1 MGFRMVCNMERWTNK
16 ASTQRLFGGIMKV
29 GDLVFDTEAE
39 EMTIV
44 IAILDGG
51 VKLKSLVC
59 GEEFEVW
66 DGELIEVIK

>member
-1 MGFRMVCNMERWTNK
+1 
-16 ASTQRLFGGIMKV
+16 MKV

-66 DGELIEVIK
+66 DGELIEAIK